1 MNLNIKKIELA
12 ELEEFCKSVEFK
24 KFNTIPI
31 SEARVKSYVNN
42 PHAHA
47 NDVVLL
53 LGFLE
58 NKLVAFRTL
67 WADFAYLKT
76 EKVRF
81 AWCSGNWVHP
91 DFRRNGFSEQLL
103 NEAYKCWKGKLM
115 FTNYAPASE
124 KLYLKTGLF
133 SPIHQFEG
141 VRAYLFPKTVK
152 LSANAQQNK
161 FYKGMFSILDF
172 FIVLWSEFRLLF
184 YFKKVGKYTF
194 EALEKPDKM
203 CLESIQ
209 TNDFKLLR
217 RGEQEL
223 NWIFDFPWI
232 VNEKNYRKQVYPF
245 SHFSSSF
252 YYRTIKVFEK
262 NRFLGFFIFSVN
274 KGHLKTLYFNLPE
287 GLENELIKYIKQ
299 FSKSNKIEL
308 LTLYNKSLAFHLLKR
323 KFPFLHVKKYGQKIY
338 SSFEV
343 DRSTQFKF
351 QDGEGDVIFT

>member
-1 MNLNIKKIELA
+1 MNLNIRKIKLA
-12 ELEEFCKSVEFK
+12 ELEEFYKSIEFK
-24 KFNTIPI
+24 KFKTIPI
-31 SEARVKSYVNN
+31 SEARVTSYVNN
-42 PHAHA
+42 PHACA

-53 LGFLE
+53 LGFVN

-67 WADFAYLKT
+67 WAGVAFLKT

-103 NEAYKCWKGKLM
+103 KQAHQSWNGKLM

-141 VRAYLFPKTVK
+141 VRAYLFPKTLK
-152 LSANAQQNK
+152 LSSKAQQNI
-161 FYKGMFSILDF
+161 FFKGMCVILDF
-172 FIVLWSEFRLLF
+172 LIVLWSGFRLHF
-184 YFKKVGKYTF
+184 YFRKAGKYTF
-194 EALEKPDKM
+194 EAIEKPDKM
-203 CLESIQ
+203 CLGSIQ
-209 TNDFKLLR
+209 INDFNLFR

-232 VNEKNYRKQVYPF
+232 LNEKSSCKQVYPF
-245 SHFSSSF
+245 SYFSSSF

-287 GLENELIKYIKQ
+287 GLENELLEYVKQ

-308 LTLYNKSLAFHLLKR
+308 LTVYNKSLAFQLLKR

-343 DRSTQFKF
+343 DRLTQFKF